1 MAPHK
6 TSGNTKV
13 SPAKKGDP
21 TKAKAGH
28 NGSVAVVE
36 TRILE
41 KMAKRHSFG
50 VIEVSKDEVL
60 KFAGYSFAT
69 ARRFIDATKSLQEKG
84 YIEYSRSSKSY
95 RLTEAGLQQVPS
107 AQREKPKSNT
117 DFHAQLKEDFESPK
131 ADQLLD
137 MLADGRVHDRQTV
150 CTTLGYKYQTATAFA
165 KSVKELNTLG
175 FLEAAGRGKFKL
187 TDKVFPLGRPK

>member
-6 TSGNTKV
+6 TSGNVKK
-13 SPAKKGDP
+13 SPAKKAASA
-21 TKAKAGH
+21 KAKTGN
-28 NGSVAVVE
+28 NGSVADVE
-36 TRILE
+36 SRILE
-41 KMAKRHSFG
+41 KMAKRYSFG

-84 YIEYSRSSKSY
+84 HVEYLRSSKSY
-95 RLTEAGLQQVPS
+95 RLTEVGLQQVPS
-107 AQREKPKSNT
+107 VQREKPKSNS

-150 CTTLGYKYQTATAFA
+150 CIALGYKYQTATAFA

-187 TDKVFPLGRPK
+187 TDKAFPLGRPT